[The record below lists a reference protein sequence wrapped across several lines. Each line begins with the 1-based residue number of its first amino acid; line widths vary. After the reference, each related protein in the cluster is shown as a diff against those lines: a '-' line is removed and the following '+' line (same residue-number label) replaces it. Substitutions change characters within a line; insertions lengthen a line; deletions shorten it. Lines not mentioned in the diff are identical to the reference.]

1 MQTNIISTKSFN
13 SFMKSWGYM
22 VCSQLA
28 QLKNIKFDYLLG
40 LSETGGVMAA
50 GLAAALGSLENPK
63 PWGLVQWSSEKKPIL
78 PLKLSKNLDQRVLMV
93 DDSLD
98 SLRVFEVMGA
108 FKGKNPS
115 RIVGLIHFGKNDDEL
130 VFSSFLDLWGFLLRL
145 VRPPHRPRIL

>member
-28 QLKNIKFDYLLG
+28 QFKNIKFDYLLG

-50 GLAAALGSLENPK
+50 GLAAALGSMGNPK
-63 PWGLVQWSSEKKPIL
+63 PWGLVQWSSGKKPIL

-93 DDSLD
+93 DDSLE

-108 FKGKNPS
+108 IRNPG
-115 RIVGLIHFGKNDDEL
+115 RIVGLIHYGKNDDEL
-130 VFSSFLDLWGFLLRL
+130 VFSSFLDLWEFLLRL